1 MTIANT
7 SHITKQV
14 ELKKQF
20 NKQYQLGALLAITAS
35 FIWSG
40 NFIVSRY
47 AIHLA
52 GPLSLTFLRWTVAT
66 ISMFPFAYKNFKNEL
81 PIFKQNKTYFFLM
94 GLVGI
99 AIYNSLIYTAGH
111 YTTAIN
117 MALIGSIIHP
127 IVATVLAAI
136 VVHEKLHWKNVSGI
150 ALGII
155 GILFLVSKGD
165 INNIMQFKF
174 ATGDLWMVAA
184 GCCFGTY
191 NVFVKKMPAGISSN
205 SFLLCIFA
213 IGAIILLPFSL
224 YEMTYVQP
232 IQFSGQFLLIILYIG
247 IGNSTI
253 AYFLWNS
260 AISKLGVGKTALFG
274 TLIPLL
280 SSIEAVFVL
289 NETFTLFQAISGLII
304 LSGIVIN
311 TWPSKKVHG

>member
-1 MTIANT
+1 
-7 SHITKQV
+7 
-14 ELKKQF
+14 
-20 NKQYQLGALLAITAS
+20 
-35 FIWSG
+35 
-40 NFIVSRY
+40 
-47 AIHLA
+47 
-52 GPLSLTFLRWTVAT
+52 
-66 ISMFPFAYKNFKNEL
+66 MFPFAYKNFKNEL

-136 VVHEKLHWKNVSGI
+136 VVQEKLHWKNISGI
-150 ALGII
+150 ILGII
-155 GILFLVSKGD
+155 GILLLVSKGD

-191 NVFVKKMPAGISSN
+191 NVFVKKMPVGISSN

-232 IQFSGQFLLIILYIG
+232 IQFSVQFLLIILYIG

-304 LSGIVIN
+304 LSGIIIN
-311 TWPSKKVHG
+311 TWPSKKMHG

>member
-1 MTIANT
+1 MTLAKI

-14 ELKKQF
+14 KLKTQF

-52 GPLSLTFLRWTVAT
+52 GPISLTFLRWTVAT
-66 ISMFPFAYKNFKNEL
+66 ITMLPFAYKNFKNEIHL
-81 PIFKQNKTYFFLM
+81 FKQNKTYFFLM
-94 GLVGI
+94 GLVGF
-99 AIYNSLIYTAGH
+99 AIYNTLIYTAGH

-136 VVHEKLHWKNVSGI
+136 VVHEKLHWKNISGI

-165 INNIMQFKF
+165 LNNILQFKF

-191 NVFVKKMPAGISSN
+191 NVYVKKMPVGISSN
-205 SFLLCIFA
+205 SFLLCLFA

-224 YEMTYVQP
+224 YEMTFVQP
-232 IQFSGQFLLIILYIG
+232 IIGSSPFVMIILYIG

-260 AISKLGVGKTALFG
+260 AIKKLGVGKTALFG

-311 TWPSKKVHG
+311 TWPSKKIHG

>member
-1 MTIANT
+1 LRRQN
-7 SHITKQV
+7 
-14 ELKKQF
+14 
-20 NKQYQLGALLAITAS
+20 QLGALFAITS
-35 FIWSG
+35 TVIWSG

-52 GPLSLTFLRWTVAT
+52 GPISLAFFRWTIASIT
-66 ISMFPFAYKNFKNEL
+66 MFPFAYVAIKKEWH
-81 PIFKQNKTYFFLM
+81 IFKQNKLYFFLM

-99 AIYNSLIYTAGH
+99 AIYNTLIYTAGH

-117 MALIGSIIHP
+117 MALFGSTVHP
-127 IVATVLAAI
+127 IVSALLGAAI
-136 VVHEKLHWKNVSGI
+136 IHEKLHWKNISGI
-150 ALGII
+150 ILGII
-155 GILFLVSKGD
+155 GILLLVSKGD

-191 NVFVKKMPAGISSN
+191 NVYVKKMPVGISSN

-232 IQFSGQFLLIILYIG
+232 IQFSVQFLLIILYIG

-311 TWPSKKVHG
+311 TWPSKKVNG